1 MNLADRGN
9 AVSANVTTRNI
20 SGIVGTFTGLEQVTT
35 LGAFQHPLSSGAA
48 STTWAINA
56 TGQIITG
63 GVTYTGFKSI
73 ASGSGN
79 DSLAAANATNTWTLS
94 GANSGQVVS
103 SQYNYQ
109 FSGIENLFGGTS
121 ADQFTIEATAS
132 LAGTLKDNG
141 GADKLVLAARSTPV
155 SVTTSASGRRVIGVV
170 NAFAGIEQI
179 EAQGSLTNQLV
190 GGTASTSW
198 VIDAAGQIVSSGIT
212 YKGFKSIA
220 SGSGN
225 DSLGPRM
232 LPILGRLQGQIA
244 GK

>member
-1 MNLADRGN
+1 MIAANRSNNWAVSGSNQGSLNSTVPFNSVESLTGNSADDTYNFAATGSIAGTLNAGGGSDQLNLADRGN

-109 FSGIENLFGGTS
+109 FSRDREPL
-121 ADQFTIEATAS
+121 
-132 LAGTLKDNG
+132 
-141 GADKLVLAARSTPV
+141 
-155 SVTTSASGRRVIGVV
+155 RRH
-170 NAFAGIEQI
+170 
-179 EAQGSLTNQLV
+179 
-190 GGTASTSW
+190 
-198 VIDAAGQIVSSGIT
+198 
-212 YKGFKSIA
+212 
-220 SGSGN
+220 
-225 DSLGPRM
+225 
-232 LPILGRLQGQIA
+232 
-244 GK
+244 